1 MLCERVVKLYDEHLL
16 QTNVDRSC
24 EPGRLRR
31 PTAPSRTSCFDCQTV
46 YCQDLQKGPLEA
58 SQEQLDVVLPA
69 LVLSEDELK
78 AEQDKLAMQESK
90 LSSPAEDP

>member
-1 MLCERVVKLYDEHLL
+1 M
-16 QTNVDRSC
+16 
-24 EPGRLRR
+24 
-31 PTAPSRTSCFDCQTV
+31 
-46 YCQDLQKGPLEA
+46 
-58 SQEQLDVVLPA
+58 LPA